1 MLSSE
6 SNVKCQHFDIK
17 GFSYGN
23 RDQDIY
29 QVMWFLFHPGSFRND
44 MTVIF
49 EMLWLLSSQERV
61 ALLCNEFGCIW
72 ASSQTWA
79 HYSLQEL
86 TSHFL
91 WKCWKRH
98 TVWQWAGC
106 KVFVTVA
113 EATPSVMAL
122 KGGAGVALTVV
133 HFCVPV
139 H

>member
-1 MLSSE
+1 MKSSE

-29 QVMWFLFHPGSFRND
+29 QVMWFLFHPGSFRNV
-44 MTVIF
+44 MTVII
-49 EMLWLLSSQERV
+49 SGKNCTS
-61 ALLCNEFGCIW
+61 LCHEFGCIW

-79 HYSLQEL
+79 HYSPQEL
-86 TSHFL
+86 ISHFL
-91 WKCWKRH
+91 WKCWKSH
-98 TVWQWAGC
+98 TVWQRAAC

-122 KGGAGVALTVV
+122 KGGAGVALAMV